1 MKRIGL
7 IGGMGPEATLDY
19 YKGIIDAYKDEKG
32 DLNYPEIIIYSVNLS
47 EFIAL
52 MKKKAY
58 DEIVSIML
66 EKINALKNAGADFA
80 AFTANTPH
88 LLFDRINERSS
99 LPLIS
104 IVEATCQVAKNQGL
118 KMPGLF
124 GTGFT
129 MNGTFFQ
136 EVFNKKGIQVIVP
149 DIADREIINEKLFG
163 EIELG
168 IFKDETREL
177 LVNKIQKMVLKQ
189 HIDSLILGCTEFP
202 LILTEKVYAGIPM
215 LNTTRIHVDAI
226 VSYCSGD

>member
-1 MKRIGL
+1 
-7 IGGMGPEATLDY
+7 
-19 YKGIIDAYKDEKG
+19 
-32 DLNYPEIIIYSVNLS
+32 
-47 EFIAL
+47 
-52 MKKKAY
+52 
-58 DEIVSIML
+58 
-66 EKINALKNAGADFA
+66 
-80 AFTANTPH
+80 
-88 LLFDRINERSS
+88 
-99 LPLIS
+99 
-104 IVEATCQVAKNQGL
+104 VEATCQVAKNHGL

-149 DIADREIINEKLFG
+149 DTEDREIINEKLFG

-177 LVNKIQKMVLKQ
+177 LVTRIQKMVQKQ

-202 LILTEKVYAGIPM
+202 LILTEKEYAGIPM